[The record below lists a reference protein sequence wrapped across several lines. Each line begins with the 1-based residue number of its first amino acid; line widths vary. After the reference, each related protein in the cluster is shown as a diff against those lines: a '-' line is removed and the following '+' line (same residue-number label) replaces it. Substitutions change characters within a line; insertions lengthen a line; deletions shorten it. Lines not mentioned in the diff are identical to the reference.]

1 MQRFVLL
8 QIQQESMRMKL
19 FGFGNNEKHK
29 ELSGDL
35 HLGGAAVMVSLLCA
49 CYMVM
54 SVSYRS
60 IAGFSLE
67 ACLGLPGNTAEKMAY
82 TYRNNDRSKV

>member
-1 MQRFVLL
+1 
-8 QIQQESMRMKL
+8 MR
-19 FGFGNNEKHK
+19 NSK

-35 HLGGAAVMVSLLCA
+35 HLGGAPVMLSLLCV
-49 CYMVM
+49 CYMVT

-67 ACLGLPGNTAEKMAY
+67 ACLGLPGNTAEKMAHI
-82 TYRNNDRSKV
+82 YREQ